1 MEGDETEKK
10 KKGKGKKRKKEEGAA
25 DPFVCQEIEKRTTNP
40 IQSNQQTNSQS

>member
-25 DPFVCQEIEKRTTNP
+25 DPLCL
-40 IQSNQQTNSQS
+40 SGD